1 MQYGSTHTLQQKT
14 VLATAAFSFLILFFF
29 SFYLENPI
37 IKQPKMKHERV
48 LKDETPRS
56 ESTQTLPGKEQRTSM
71 NSMDANDRTKPKPE
85 DV

>member
-1 MQYGSTHTLQQKT
+1 
-14 VLATAAFSFLILFFF
+14 
-29 SFYLENPI
+29 
-37 IKQPKMKHERV
+37 MKHERV

-85 DV
+85 DVQWPMCTKTKGKDDATPHIQSEPGSQEAQIKGNWKL